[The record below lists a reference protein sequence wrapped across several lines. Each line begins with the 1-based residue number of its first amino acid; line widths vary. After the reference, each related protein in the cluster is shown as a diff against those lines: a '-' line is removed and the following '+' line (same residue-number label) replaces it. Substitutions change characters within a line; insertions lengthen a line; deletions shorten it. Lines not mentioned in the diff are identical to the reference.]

1 MNNQEKVWKLLE
13 DLNIVVIYNDELQRQ
28 ALSTVVEDNNG
39 GSKRIIIINQTL
51 VPLENMPYFLA
62 HEAAHLILNHTHNSI
77 KNESEAN
84 RWAIQFLA
92 CDIDH
97 IRSYVE
103 FMQLNGIP
111 NRLVDTVKDV
121 ITPLVLSREL
131 NVVE

>member
-1 MNNQEKVWKLLE
+1 MTTQEKVWKLLE

-28 ALSTVVEDNNG
+28 ALSAVVEDNNG
-39 GSKRIIIINQTL
+39 GSNRIIIINQTL

-77 KNESEAN
+77 KNEAEAN
-84 RWAIQFLA
+84 RWAIKFLA

-121 ITPLVLSREL
+121 ITPLVLSRDL

>member
-13 DLNIVVIYNDELQRQ
+13 DLNIVVVYNNELQRQ
-28 ALSTVVEDNNG
+28 ALSTVVKDHNG
-39 GSKRIIIINQTL
+39 ESNRIIIINQTL

-62 HEAAHLILNHTHNSI
+62 HEAAHLVLQHNHNSI
-77 KNESEAN
+77 KNEAEAN
-84 RWAIQFLA
+84 RWAIKFLA

-111 NRLVDTVKDV
+111 NKLVDTVKDI
-121 ITPLVLSREL
+121 ITPLVLSRNL